1 MRKNP
6 LRLGIMTGGGDAPGL
21 NGIIEAVTKT
31 LLGMGHSVYGIHDGF
46 EGIFGQQIE
55 ELTVKRVNGIH
66 AFAGTILGTSNKCG
80 TEGREAEFLA
90 QYKKLKLDGIIAAG
104 GDGTFKGLAAFKGE
118 IPLIGVPKTID
129 NDLSGTDVTF
139 GYATA
144 CAVVANAI
152 DTLRT
157 TADSHKRTIF
167 LETMG
172 RTAGWIALGGGL
184 AGYADGIL
192 IPEHPFDLAALKQ
205 YILHKRQQGRRGL
218 VIAVAE
224 GAHPRGQSAKIS
236 FTVAGSPEAARLG
249 GISEY
254 LARWC
259 DKEMEEESRHV
270 VLGHLQRAQ
279 PPTTVDRFLTLSMGV
294 MVGDLVQEGGW
305 GKAVSYQNGQVV
317 AVPIQDFM
325 GPPRL
330 IDANHPWLTMA
341 KSVGIFV

>member
-1 MRKNP
+1 
-6 LRLGIMTGGGDAPGL
+6 MTGGGDAPGL

-31 LLGMGHSVYGIHDGF
+31 LIGMGHRVFGILDGF
-46 EGIFGQQIE
+46 EGIFNQHLE
-55 ELTVKRVNGIH
+55 ELTINKVNGIH
-66 AFAGTILGTSNKCG
+66 AFAGTILGTSNKSG
-80 TEGREAEFLA
+80 TEGREPEFLNK
-90 QYKKLKLDGIIAAG
+90 YKALGLHGIIVAG
-104 GDGTFKGLAAFKGE
+104 GDGTFKGLAGFNGDL
-118 IPLIGVPKTID
+118 PLIGVPKTID

-144 CAVVANAI
+144 CAVVADAI
-152 DTLRT
+152 DSLRT

-172 RTAGWIALGGGL
+172 RTAGWIALGGGM

-192 IPEHPFDLAALKQ
+192 IPEKPFDLATLKQ
-205 YILHKRQQGRRGL
+205 TILHKRNQGKRGL

-224 GAHPRGQSAKIS
+224 GAFPIGHSPKIS

-249 GISEY
+249 GISES

-259 DKEMEEESRHV
+259 AKEMEEESRHV
-270 VLGHLQRAQ
+270 VLGHLQRAH
-279 PPTTVDRFLTLSMGV
+279 PPATVDRFLTLAMGA
-294 MVGDLVQEGGW
+294 MVGNLVRDAAW
-305 GKAVSYQNGQVV
+305 GKAVAYRQGQVI

-330 IDANHPWLTMA
+330 ISLDHPWLAMA
-341 KSVGIFV
+341 NAVGIFI